1 MVHTHRRGDDRRQ
14 NPRQRD
20 HGGATGP
27 RPQSHQSRKGDS
39 QSAGNRGTRSTSA
52 KAPGE
57 MRRGLQ
63 TRSVRKTCSFF
74 ARFLQ
79 KRGDVAI
86 AASVTEK
93 MVRLIRT
100 SSYEDAADRVV

>member
-1 MVHTHRRGDDRRQ
+1 
-14 NPRQRD
+14 
-20 HGGATGP
+20 
-27 RPQSHQSRKGDS
+27 
-39 QSAGNRGTRSTSA
+39 
-52 KAPGE
+52 